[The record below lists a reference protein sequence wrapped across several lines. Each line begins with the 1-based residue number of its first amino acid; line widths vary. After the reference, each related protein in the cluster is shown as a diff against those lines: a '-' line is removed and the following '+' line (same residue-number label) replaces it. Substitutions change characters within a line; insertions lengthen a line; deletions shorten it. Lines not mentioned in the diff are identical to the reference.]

1 MQFEDHEKKSEQGF
15 WDIAS
20 LVPPRKSS
28 YQAPPRRDTEAVEIN
43 LPPVNSHSHAA
54 SPAKEKEKDC
64 GEAPVLPG
72 APSPCDGQARVTRMS
87 ETRGVMVGDV
97 PLPKQ
102 YVHAAY
108 LKEQEDRP
116 VPESVYCPKGTLLRE
131 VRVYPHK
138 SEYNYYN
145 EFCRYAKRLLPLG
158 GRECQRVSYFSYMPQ
173 YSQLNRSQ
181 LNWYLWWRTSL
192 RRGVALDTD
201 YSYLLLYLYEII
213 NLGDA
218 IDPKTGQESMLFLWL
233 SYRERYQRLDGIMRE
248 WLCDYSLL
256 HRLPPPRL
264 PLDLRG
270 ALLAGCRL
278 KEFYVSAAEDDVM
291 CDAVLYF
298 GSNYDYRK
306 SKFYR
311 GDAKEHFDRVMRGA
325 VKEALHF
332 LEETRESEKAPFGG
346 FCTVTRDAFS
356 GALCA
361 YAQKKHIEVDF
372 FSFSHTY
379 ELRYIITDVLKY
391 AENALRGVL
400 GIKSRLTAYRMETP
414 LCERIDRYLADALP
428 KKAESKKAAPPPLY
442 EQRYD
447 LPVRA
452 LSLERAA
459 SIEAASWQTTK
470 RLVEAFEEQP
480 TPEKEESLPQTPPT
494 QGAALPPPKATTV
507 EVPSLTP
514 EQGEEG
520 TTLASLL
527 GALAPFVILAAR
539 RDRAAQ
545 RAFALE
551 MGSMPD
557 AIADKINTVAGDMIG
572 DIILEDLGGTYAVVE
587 DYRELLQEE
596 GILP

>member
-1 MQFEDHEKKSEQGF
+1 MRFNDHEKDGDQGF

-20 LVPPRKSS
+20 LVPPRKST
-28 YQAPPRRDTEAVEIN
+28 YQAPPQRDTEAVEIS
-43 LPPVNSHSHAA
+43 LPPACAHLHSAFSA
-54 SPAKEKEKDC
+54 EKKEKGCADTLTSF
-64 GEAPVLPG
+64 GE
-72 APSPCDGQARVTRMS
+72 APSPCGEQVRITRMS
-87 ETRGVMVGDV
+87 ETKGVMVGDV

-108 LKEQEDRP
+108 LKEEEEKP
-116 VPESVYCPKGTLLRE
+116 VPEAVYCPDGTLLRE

-145 EFCRYAKRLLPLG
+145 EFCRHARRLLPLE
-158 GRECQRVSYFSYMPQ
+158 GRDCPRAPYFSYMPQ
-173 YSQLNRSQ
+173 YSQLNKSQ

-218 IDPKTGQESMLFLWL
+218 ISPKTGQESMLFLWL
-233 SYRERYQRLDGIMRE
+233 SYRERYQRLDAIVRE

-278 KEFYVSAAEDDVM
+278 KEFYVSAARDDVM

-311 GDAKEHFDRVMRGA
+311 GDAKVHFDRVMRGA

-400 GIKSRLTAYRMETP
+400 GIKSRLTAYRVAAP
-414 LCERIDRYLADALP
+414 LCERIDRYLATALP
-428 KKAESKKAAPPPLY
+428 QKTKSKKTEPLPLY
-442 EQRYD
+442 EQHYD

-452 LSLERAA
+452 LSLENAA
-459 SIEAASWQTTK
+459 QIEATSWQTTK

-480 TPEKEESLPQTPPT
+480 IHEEERLPQAPLP
-494 QGAALPPPKATTV
+494 QDAALPPIEAAPKDA
-507 EVPSLTP
+507 PPPMP
-514 EQGEEG
+514 EKSNGEA
-520 TTLASLL
+520 TLASLL
-527 GALAPFVILAAR
+527 GTLAPFVALADC

-572 DIILEDLGGTYAVVE
+572 DIILEDLGGTYAVIE